1 MHMLLVKK
9 SFQSAACW
17 SLFAILAVAVVPA
30 VYAEEAK
37 TEENPSAGPYVLE
50 RVENVDLSNSEIVA
64 HSAAF
69 IAEKFVSAKSVI
81 QLKDPEL
88 GKIIGDVV
96 LMNSKA
102 RFLDSF
108 KGIKSRLVLDAKD
121 GKYRLQ
127 MSNIEAI
134 DGNGVLSPFGKLE
147 GANRYRIEPMAKSV
161 LAEFSDELTAYLK
174 KAKASA
180 NW

>member
-1 MHMLLVKK
+1 MQTFPNGL
-9 SFQSAACW
+9 
-17 SLFAILAVAVVPA
+17 
-30 VYAEEAK
+30 
-37 TEENPSAGPYVLE
+37 YVFE
-50 RVENVDLSNSEIVA
+50 RVENVDLNKSEIVA

-69 IAEKFVSAKSVI
+69 FAEKFVSAKSVI

-88 GKIIGDVV
+88 GKIVGDVV

-102 RFLDSF
+102 RFLDAF
-108 KGIKSRLVLDAKD
+108 KGIKGRLVLDAKD

-134 DGNGVLSPFGKLE
+134 DGNGLVSPFGKLE

-161 LAEFSDELTAYLK
+161 LAEFSDEITAYLK
-174 KAKASA
+174 KAKTSE

>member
-1 MHMLLVKK
+1 MLLVKK
-9 SFQSAACW
+9 SFRSSAW
-17 SLFAILAVAVVPA
+17 SLLAVLAVALIVPVV
-30 VYAEEAK
+30 YTEEAK
-37 TEENPSAGPYVLE
+37 TEEKPSDGPYVFE
-50 RVENVDLSNSEIVA
+50 RIENVDLNKSEIII
-64 HSAAF
+64 HSTAF

-88 GKIIGDVV
+88 GKIVGDVV

-102 RFLDSF
+102 GLFDAF
-108 KGIKSRLVLDAKD
+108 KGIKGRLVLDAKD
-121 GKYRLQ
+121 GRYRLQ

-134 DGNGVLSPFGKLE
+134 DGNGVVSPFGRLE
-147 GANRYRIEPMAKSV
+147 GANRYRIEPLAKSL
-161 LAEFSDELTAYLK
+161 LAEFSDELTGYLK

>member
-1 MHMLLVKK
+1 MLLPEK
-9 SFQSAACW
+9 SFASILW
-17 SLFAILAVAVVPA
+17 SFCTILVIFALGPNA
-30 VYAEEAK
+30 YADEEK
-37 TEENPSAGPYVLE
+37 VSEGLYIYE
-50 RVENVDLSNSEIVA
+50 RIENVDLNKSEIVA
-64 HSAAF
+64 HSNAF

-88 GKIIGDVV
+88 GKIVGDVV

-102 RFLDSF
+102 GFFDAF
-108 KGIKSRLVLDAKD
+108 KGIKVRLVIDAKD
-121 GKYRLQ
+121 GKYRMQ

-134 DGNGVLSPFGKLE
+134 DGNGDVSAFGKLE

-161 LAEFSDELTAYLK
+161 LSDFSNELSAYLK
-174 KAKASA
+174 KAKASS

>member
-1 MHMLLVKK
+1 MLLVKK
-9 SFQSAACW
+9 SFQS
-17 SLFAILAVAVVPA
+17 LFAILAIIAAVPA
-30 VYAEEAK
+30 VYAEEGNA
-37 TEENPSAGPYVLE
+37 EEKPSDGPYVFE
-50 RVENVDLSNSEIVA
+50 RVENVDLNKSEIVA

-88 GKIIGDVV
+88 GKIVGDVV

-102 RFLDSF
+102 RFLDAF
-108 KGIKSRLVLDAKD
+108 KGIKGRLVLDAKD
-121 GKYRLQ
+121 GKYRVQ
-127 MSNIEAI
+127 MSNIEAV
-134 DGNGVLSPFGKLE
+134 DGNGVVSPFGKLE

-161 LAEFSDELTAYLK
+161 LAEFSDEITAYLK